1 VAGDFEPPKMTCHDR
16 LVEKSAAAIRG
27 EPEGEAQASSFDRI
41 GRPVAAGQRQ
51 CTALLMYGIA
61 GQWTVR
67 TIYDH
72 EIYRIANAL
81 LEQYGAQA
89 PQIVAEGADARRE
102 NGDVVA
108 EIVWMAVLS
117 AMLEYTR
124 TERTPSEWL
133 N

>member
-1 VAGDFEPPKMTCHDR
+1 MT
-16 LVEKSAAAIRG
+16 
-27 EPEGEAQASSFDRI
+27 
-41 GRPVAAGQRQ
+41 
-51 CTALLMYGIA
+51 
-61 GQWTVR
+61 
-67 TIYDH
+67 YDH

-81 LEQYGAQA
+81 LKRYGSQA

-108 EIVWMAVLS
+108 EIVWMAVLN

-124 TERTPSEWL
+124 TERTPGEWL